1 MRNNDPTSHRQC
13 IADISFW
20 QNLQFPLSSA
30 GIFIWM
36 SVDEDEG
43 MLIEDA
49 ASLFGR
55 PAICGLGTRSFSMS
69 KMSGV
74 VIKFP
79 AFCPV
84 DCPKL
89 IGHVHEERD
98 AIDVSILRHIMFGSL
113 TM

>member
-1 MRNNDPTSHRQC
+1 M
-13 IADISFW
+13 
-20 QNLQFPLSSA
+20 
-30 GIFIWM
+30 WM
-36 SVDEDEG
+36 SAEEDEG
-43 MLIEDA
+43 MLIEVA
-49 ASLFGR
+49 ASFFGR
-55 PAICGLGTRSFSMS
+55 PAICGLGTRSFSIS
-69 KMSGV
+69 KTTGV
-74 VIKFP
+74 VINFP